1 MTRQRAGAPA
11 VAACLATVAVL
22 ACGPGDGP
30 DGDAEP
36 RPTGPNYVTQEW
48 SPPSSPAAP
57 VELASRQPCA
67 QSDPLRQ
74 AFFGDLHTHTAFSL
88 DALGRGGFQ
97 TPDDAYRFARGEAI
111 GLGPL
116 DDEGQPTRTAQLVR
130 PLDFAAVTDHSEWL
144 GEVSVCTDPSSP
156 LYDEPA
162 CRGMR
167 PGSTAEERAAWMD
180 HRITGRVPGLCGEDT
195 SVCRNGLLTAWGA
208 TQAAAEQHYDRSSDC
223 SFTAFHGWEYTR
235 SAGLSKVHRN
245 VILRNEI
252 APELPISWMDA
263 AEPPDLWTRLK
274 DRCNDTGTGC
284 QALTIPHNSN
294 ISNGQMF
301 TVDWASMPLD
311 EQRARAAL
319 QAEMDPL
326 VEIMQ
331 AKGDSECRRG
341 MWGVVG
347 GEDEFC
353 DFEKVRYID
362 GERPPDCEEG
372 TGVGGLRGQG
382 CQSRLDFVRYALID
396 GLAQEERLGVNPFQF
411 GIMASTDG
419 HNGLPGDTDEF
430 DYQGQNAN
438 VDSDLEK
445 RLTTPAYAPHRLR
458 NPGGLIGIWAEENS
472 RDSLFDAML
481 RKETFGTSGVRI
493 KARLFGG
500 WDLPDLC
507 SSGDMIA
514 DAYDTAVP
522 MGGVLPESG
531 GSGAPS
537 LFVSAIAD
545 LGTADHPGT
554 PLQRIQIVKGWVGD
568 DGLFHERIFDVAGDP
583 DSGADVSRSTCERS
597 GDGAASLCATWTDPE
612 FDPARSAV
620 YYARVL
626 ENPSCRW
633 NALQCAALPEE
644 ERPAACADPDQPWRI
659 QERAWTSPIWYR
671 AADQ

>member
-1 MTRQRAGAPA
+1 MKTLRFT
-11 VAACLATVAVL
+11 ACLAIAAAL
-22 ACGPGDGP
+22 GCGQADEQ
-30 DGDAEP
+30 DVDSATQAAAP
-36 RPTGPNYVTQEW
+36 RYVTQEW
-48 SPPSSPAAP
+48 RPPSAPATQGDP
-57 VELASRQPCA
+57 VPRQPCA

-97 TPDDAYRFARGEAI
+97 TPDDAYRFARGEPLD
-111 GLGPL
+111 LGPL
-116 DDEGQPTRTAQLVR
+116 DEDGQPTRTAQLVR

-167 PGSTAEERAAWMD
+167 PGGTPEERAAWMD
-180 HRITGRVPGLCGEDT
+180 HRLTGRVPGLCGEDG
-195 SVCRNGLLTAWGA
+195 SDCREGLLTAWGD
-208 TQAAAEQHYDRSSDC
+208 TRAAAERHYDRSSDC
-223 SFTAFHGWEYTR
+223 SFTTFHAWEYTR
-235 SAGLSKVHRN
+235 MPGLSKVHRN

-263 AEPPDLWTRLK
+263 AAPLDLWTRLK
-274 DRCNDTGTGC
+274 ARCNDTGTGC

-301 TVDWASMPLD
+301 TVDWGAMPIE
-311 EQRARAAL
+311 EQRAQAAL
-319 QAEMDPL
+319 QAELDVL

-341 MWGVVG
+341 MWGVVS

-362 GERPPDCEEG
+362 GERPPDCEDG
-372 TGVGGLRGQG
+372 TGVGGLRGEG
-382 CQSRLDFVRYALID
+382 CQSRLDFVRYALIE
-396 GLAQEERLGVNPFQF
+396 GMAQEERLGINPFQF
-411 GIMASTDG
+411 GITASTDG
-419 HNGLPGDTDEF
+419 HNGAPGDTDEV

-458 NPGGLIGIWAEENS
+458 NPGGLIGVWAEENS

-481 RKETFGTSGVRI
+481 SKETFGTSGVRI

-507 SSGDMIA
+507 SSNDMIA
-514 DAYDTAVP
+514 DAYEQAVP
-522 MGGVLPESG
+522 MGSVLPESE
-531 GSGAPS
+531 GATAPT

-545 LGTADHPGT
+545 PGTGDHPGT
-554 PLQRIQIVKGWVGD
+554 PLQRIQIIKGWTAD

-583 DSGADVSRSTCERS
+583 DNGADVSRDTCALS
-597 GDGAASLCATWTDPE
+597 GAGAASLCATWTDPE
-612 FDPARSAV
+612 FDPSLSAV

-633 NALQCAALPEE
+633 NALQCAALPES

-671 AADQ
+671 AAGQ